1 MDIIPNKKSNLL
13 YQKGDQKIK
22 GVVDLRRF
30 AKKKK
35 KIKIEIGNKI
45 VSEIIKK
52 ENFEERTK
60 YKSAERYHRAIAA
73 TEPAKKPTITS
84 SFPTRKENI
93 AKQSTDSIS
102 QLPSFLISEKHRSGK
117 ISKQKSKYFN
127 FQFKPFLLF
136 QKSFA
141 CFILVSF
148 FISSIIFAMSFLQ
161 GEFEQK
167 EKVMGVSIEAYDYLK
182 MAGLSASDYD
192 FNESA
197 GSFNS
202 ATLNFATSKKMID
215 EFGLGIAGVINNL
228 PVSTPI
234 STAKNLAEAGEN
246 MSVVGKSAA
255 ELMEKIS
262 QLDKDNFSLG
272 SVLEFQANIDTM
284 ALNLKSAEKNLD
296 NVNIG
301 YIPENFRGKF
311 EIVKSQLPIIV
322 DNFENLSRD
331 FPIMAKM
338 LGSERPQK
346 YLLIFENNSEIRAGG
361 GFIGSYGILDIEDG
375 KIKNLFID
383 GIFNPDGQLNEKIV
397 PPIPIQKISSAWSMH
412 DANWF
417 ADFPTSAKKVALF
430 YEKTGGAT
438 VDGVIAITPNV
449 TEKMLEITG
458 PIEMEE
464 YGTVINAE
472 NFLMETQLQVEELYD
487 IKENK
492 PKKFLVDLAPKI
504 ISKLFDTENLNA
516 QEKIERYFEIV
527 NLAEESFREK
537 HIILYHRDNEI
548 ESMIIKRGWGGQVLN
563 SSGDYLS
570 VVNSNINGYKTDA
583 VIDEQII
590 HDTEILD
597 DGLIINTVRIIRKH
611 TGGKSSYDWYNRVN
625 SNYMR
630 VYVPIGSV
638 LLDARGHT
646 WQDYEPPIDYSDFET
661 DPDVAKI
668 ENSLKTDPETGTHIF
683 EEAGK
688 TVFGN
693 WVYVSP
699 GETVEVMYKYQLPYK
714 IDFDGFTK
722 PADKYSIL
730 IQKQLGSIGSK
741 FSGSIKLPSGWNIIW
756 NSPGLN
762 FKNQNESAIETNL
775 RTDRIY
781 GTVFERGMDK

>member
-22 GVVDLRRF
+22 GVIDLRCF
-30 AKKKK
+30 AEKKRML
-35 KIKIEIGNKI
+35 KIKPESKV
-45 VSEIIKK
+45 VSEIIRKK
-52 ENFEERTK
+52 K
-60 YKSAERYHRAIAA
+60 
-73 TEPAKKPTITS
+73 AKKLISDKEQTS
-84 SFPTRKENI
+84 RRRTNACSPSACLFSATTKPLTNP
-93 AKQSTDSIS
+93 IS
-102 QLPSFLISEKHRSGK
+102 QHSNFLISKKYRQNK
-117 ISKQKSKYFN
+117 LPKQKTPHFN
-127 FQFKPFLLF
+127 FRFKPSLLF
-136 QKSFA
+136 QKSFI
-141 CFILVSF
+141 CFVLFSF

-167 EKVMGVSIEAYDYLK
+167 EKVMGASTEAYDYLK

-192 FNESA
+192 FNKSA
-197 GSFNS
+197 GNFDS

-215 EFGLGIAGVINNL
+215 KFGLGIAGIINDL
-228 PVSTPI
+228 PISTPI
-234 STAKNLAEAGEN
+234 STAASLVAAGEN
-246 MSVVGKSAA
+246 VSNAGKSAA

-262 QLDKDNFSLG
+262 RLDKDNFSLS
-272 SVLEFQANIDTM
+272 SVSEFQADIDKM
-284 ALNLKSAEKNLD
+284 ASNLKSAEKNL
-296 NVNIG
+296 NNANIN
-301 YIPENFRGKF
+301 YIPEDLRGKL
-311 EIVKSQLPIIV
+311 EIVKNQLPAIT

-338 LGSERPQK
+338 LGSDRPQK
-346 YLLIFENNSEIRAGG
+346 YLLVFENNSEIRAGG
-361 GFIGSYGILDIEDG
+361 GFIGSYGILDLEDG

-397 PPIPIQKISSAWSMH
+397 PPMPIQKISAAWSMH

-438 VDGVIAITPNV
+438 VDGVIAITPSV
-449 TEKMLEITG
+449 TEKMLRITG
-458 PIEMEE
+458 PIEMPE
-464 YGTVINAE
+464 YNITINE
-472 NFLMETQLQVEELYD
+472 NNFLMETQLQVEELYD

-492 PKKFLVDLAPKI
+492 PKKFLADLAPKI

-527 NLAEESFREK
+527 NLVEESFREK

-563 SSGDYLS
+563 SSGDYLN
-570 VVNSNINGYKTDA
+570 VVNSNINGYKTDT
-583 VIDEQII
+583 VINEQII
-590 HDTEILD
+590 HNTEILS
-597 DGLIINTVRIIRKH
+597 DGSIIDTVRVIRKH
-611 TGGKSSYDWYNRVN
+611 TGGTSDYDWYNRVN

-638 LLDARGHT
+638 LLEASGHT
-646 WQDYEPPIDYSDFET
+646 LQDYEPPVDYSDFET
-661 DPDVAKI
+661 DPDIVEI
-668 ENSLKTDPETGTHIF
+668 ESTIKVDPETGTHIF

-699 GETVEVMYKYQLPYK
+699 GETVEVVYKYKLPYR
-714 IDFDGFTK
+714 IDFDKFTK

-741 FSGSIKLPSGWNIIW
+741 FSGSVKLPDGWNTIW

-762 FKNQNESAIETNL
+762 LKNQNESMVETDL
-775 RTDRIY
+775 KTDRIY
-781 GTVFERGMDK
+781 GTVFEREISE